1 VVVLFES
8 FGMAGISDSLV
19 VIFSDTWNWQFSD
32 SEIYKATETHG
43 YYENLRP
50 TQHWI

>member
-1 VVVLFES
+1 MS
-8 FGMAGISDSLV
+8 GISNSLV

-32 SEIYKATETHG
+32 SETYEGTETDG
-43 YYENLRP
+43 YYENLVP